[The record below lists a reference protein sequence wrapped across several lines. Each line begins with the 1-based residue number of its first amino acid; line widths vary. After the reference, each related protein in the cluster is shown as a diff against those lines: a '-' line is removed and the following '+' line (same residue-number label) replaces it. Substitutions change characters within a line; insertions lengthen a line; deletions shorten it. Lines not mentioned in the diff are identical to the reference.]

1 MTICLL
7 RPKKKSEKA
16 VKLKL
21 KKDLNSISKSWKSRK
36 KIEKER
42 KEIQERKSKEEIT
55 KKEVGSMTKSSRKMK
70 TIRMKQD
77 KARGSM
83 RTGTRYTHT
92 HPMYLYL
99 HLCIHTSVY
108 IYIYT
113 HTFHSQPYDQKLN
126 YSNQRTLRRA
136 RQGQQDSQKARS
148 GSDKWPNGFQA

>member
-1 MTICLL
+1 ML

-92 HPMYLYL
+92 HTYVFIFTSMYTYI
-99 HLCIHTSVY
+99 CIY
-108 IYIYT
+108 IYI
-113 HTFHSQPYDQKLN
+113 HIHFIASLMI
-126 YSNQRTLRRA
+126 
-136 RQGQQDSQKARS
+136 RS
-148 GSDKWPNGFQA
+148 STTAIKEP

>member
-1 MTICLL
+1 LL

-92 HPMYLYL
+92 DESSTCLSG
-99 HLCIHTSVY
+99 IV
-108 IYIYT
+108 
-113 HTFHSQPYDQKLN
+113 
-126 YSNQRTLRRA
+126 RRRA
-136 RQGQQDSQKARS
+136 KLSHR
-148 GSDKWPNGFQA
+148 PLLT